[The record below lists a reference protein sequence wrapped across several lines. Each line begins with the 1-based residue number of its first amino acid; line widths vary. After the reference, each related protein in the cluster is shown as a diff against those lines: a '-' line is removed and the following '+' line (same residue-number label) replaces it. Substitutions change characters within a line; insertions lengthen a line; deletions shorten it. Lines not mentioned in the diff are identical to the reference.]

1 MEQKI
6 QISFPLGVVKTALT
20 DAIDMRLDEL
30 IGQCGSMDVD
40 AIAKECININAQ
52 TVVEQYDF
60 AAMVSSKISR
70 EIAAIDFDNLLAV
83 KEAVKENVA
92 AIDFDNLLIVA
103 TDGYMESIEDHIKKT
118 VTQAVDEALKE
129 NLEHW
134 TSRTLWD
141 VIDGHV
147 VNQDIPALI
156 RAEAAKHISRATDQD
171 VLTKDQLLA
180 IMGLLEE
187 AADYYFDT
195 HDHQAFED
203 HFPPIP
209 VMKKTY
215 GLAMSWLTNL
225 QKTAKGP
232 GIVKAP
238 QANPDMVGFVI
249 ELSNLLADRDDYDA
263 VLKPQLVKLLEVVC
277 AR

>member
-6 QISFPLGVVKTALT
+6 QISFPLATVKAALT
-20 DAIDMRLDEL
+20 EAIDMRLDEL

-40 AIAKECININAQ
+40 QIAKECININAQ

-70 EIAAIDFDNLLAV
+70 EIAAIDF
-83 KEAVKENVA
+83 ENFLV
-92 AIDFDNLLIVA
+92 VQSE
-103 TDGYMESIEDHIKKT
+103 GYMESFAADSCQAIRDSRQAALDKIDQADTDIEEHIKKA
-118 VTQAVDEALKE
+118 VAQAVDEDEALKE

-134 TSRTLWD
+134 TSQTLWD

-156 RAEAAKHISRATDQD
+156 RAEAAKHISRATDQP
-171 VLTKDQLLA
+171 A
-180 IMGLLEE
+180 PSM
-187 AADYYFDT
+187 AA
-195 HDHQAFED
+195 
-203 HFPPIP
+203 
-209 VMKKTY
+209 
-215 GLAMSWLTNL
+215 
-225 QKTAKGP
+225 
-232 GIVKAP
+232 
-238 QANPDMVGFVI
+238 FVI